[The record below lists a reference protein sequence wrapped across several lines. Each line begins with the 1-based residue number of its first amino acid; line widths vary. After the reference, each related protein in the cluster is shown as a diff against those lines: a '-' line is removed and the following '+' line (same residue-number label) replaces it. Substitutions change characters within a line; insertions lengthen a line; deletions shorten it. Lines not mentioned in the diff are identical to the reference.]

1 MSPGARHVKPIDVV
15 AWVCVQNARVLV
27 TRTRG
32 RDAYYLP
39 GGKREPGESD
49 WQALARETR
58 EELAVELA
66 PETISLLGVIEAP
79 AHAAPV
85 GTQVRMIC
93 YHADPVPTLP
103 PLTARG
109 EVEEIAWLD
118 TRDRA
123 RCAPAL
129 QAVLIELNAR
139 GLIA

>member
-1 MSPGARHVKPIDVV
+1 VKPIDVV
-15 AWVCVQNARVLV
+15 AWVCVQHGRVLV

-79 AHAAPV
+79 AHAAPA
-85 GTQVRMIC
+85 GTRVRMIC

-103 PLTARG
+103 PLAARG

-118 TRDRA
+118 TRDRP